1 MTYIENVFVCIAGPL
16 LMAAFCMDRKYL
28 RFFLF
33 TIAGMGCCL
42 VAAYVNTFLAAL
54 YGASAFN
61 ATAEIA
67 PVVEEVV
74 KLLPLLFYLL
84 VFEPEPEKIRPAVL
98 TVAAGFATFENI
110 CYLIQYG
117 VEHLGFL
124 LIRGFGTG
132 AMHIV
137 CGAIV
142 GYGLVYVWRRK
153 WLKAAGTCGLLG
165 VAVIFHGIYNLLIPT
180 AAGCSMRLTSCRCW
194 LWSWGRRWA
203 PSLRCPPRRK
213 AKPPIEPPAN
223 ISFLTKA

>member
-84 VFEPEPEKIRPAVL
+84 VFEA
-98 TVAAGFATFENI
+98 
-110 CYLIQYG
+110 
-117 VEHLGFL
+117 
-124 LIRGFGTG
+124 GTG
-132 AMHIV
+132 EN
-137 CGAIV
+137 
-142 GYGLVYVWRRK
+142 
-153 WLKAAGTCGLLG
+153 T
-165 VAVIFHGIYNLLIPT
+165 P
-180 AAGCSMRLTSCRCW
+180 GCPHRGSRVRHL
-194 LWSWGRRWA
+194 
-203 PSLRCPPRRK
+203 
-213 AKPPIEPPAN
+213 
-223 ISFLTKA
+223 